1 VRRRRRG
8 GRDQL
13 LEQRC
18 HAVGAHA
25 ARAGDTLA
33 ASQTLELV
41 LSGSAD
47 AARDDDPFWTYHEAA
62 GRDAEALLAE
72 ANRLLTQEATP

>member
-1 VRRRRRG
+1 MAHAPRLALS
-8 GRDQL
+8 QL
-13 LEQRC
+13 
-18 HAVGAHA
+18 A

-47 AARDDDPFWTYHEAA
+47 AARDDDPFWTYYEAA

-72 ANRLLTQEATP
+72 ANRLLTKEATP